1 MKKISFLLLALVLL
15 LGCALS
21 AQAVELPDPNRPG
34 SLTFLLDWEGEP
46 LSGGSL
52 TLYRVGDIANSGAD
66 YSFALVPELKSTG
79 LSLED
84 LEDADLHQALAEMAP
99 ERGLA
104 PITERI
110 HSGEAHF
117 EDLLPGLYVVTQ
129 TEEEACDGFAPI
141 RPFLISLPRWVE
153 DHYIY
158 DITAEPKVSLE
169 TEPTVPTTTEPTE
182 PTDPWLPQT
191 GQLNWPVPA
200 MAAAGLALCAAGWFL
215 CFGKK
220 ERNES

>member
-1 MKKISFLLLALVLL
+1 MKRIYVLLLSLMLL
-15 LGCALS
+15 LGCAMS
-21 AQAVELPDPNRPG
+21 AQAVEIPDPNRSG
-34 SLTFLLDWEGEP
+34 SLTFLMDWEGEP
-46 LSGGSL
+46 LDDGSL
-52 TLYRVGDIANSGAD
+52 TLYRVGDIAKDDAH
-66 YSFALVPELKSTG
+66 YRFALVSELRSTG
-79 LSLED
+79 LSLDD
-84 LEDADLHQALAEMAP
+84 LDDADLHQALAEVAP
-99 ERGLA
+99 ERGLDPITA
-104 PITERI
+104 PIRN
-110 HSGEAHF
+110 GEASF
-117 EDLLPGLYVVTQ
+117 ENLMPGLYVVTQ

-141 RPFLISLPRWVE
+141 RPFLISLPRW
-153 DHYIY
+153 DGARYIY